1 MWRYAGNYKML
12 TKRKEM
18 VQKTHVTPQKRP
30 LDRVRLHLWHR
41 ASLAVVSLPMEPAAG
56 ESRSVPLPGSTPAAS
71 RASGEDAGS
80 SFSKKSSKKKRA
92 TGGERFKYQKDK
104 RTRRNWY
111 WRQRNRIVKNIK
123 RLKLTTGADAAV
135 VFVPETL
142 NAATYTTAGE
152 EFMDFV
158 ERFYLSIEHAKEM
171 KQLAVGV
178 DINEVL
184 SVLHDQVGEYP
195 HALA

>member
-1 MWRYAGNYKML
+1 MEVCWKLQNADETEGNGAENARHTAKAS
-12 TKRKEM
+12 
-18 VQKTHVTPQKRP
+18 
-30 LDRVRLHLWHR
+30 VRLSLWHR

-80 SFSKKSSKKKRA
+80 SSSKKSKKKRA

-184 SVLHDQVGEYP
+184 SVLHDQVGKYP
-195 HALA
+195 HALI